1 MWHVP
6 GELHNVSLRFMRRL
20 MHLLLLLPP
29 QPELGWKI
37 LYNTVLFIYILSIFR
52 WRFAFNY
59 EVIFDAV
66 NDDVSRVLDLI
77 NFVALIVGH
86 LVMATELLWRNLS
99 DQIEQQF
106 QQIRYVLRIQ
116 FGHKVK
122 LKRIKRYCNIIY
134 KIIAIRFS
142 ILFSITIFNC
152 ISTNTSL
159 LLICHMYSELVFT
172 LRCME
177 FSLHAT
183 LILGFY
189 KELNDVGNDIVMRL
203 SNNLLASE
211 LNLQVQRLAVLQQLH
226 QLLWK
231 THRDIELN
239 FERSLIMVMMK
250 CFVDSSVMPYWL
262 YLNSTRTNAL
272 AMQLYTATEEFGKL
286 LEICIP
292 CWICTRCDLLQR
304 KFHSLFHGVSR
315 NRLRYEINSALLKVS
330 SQLSQEKS
338 QFNIGGYLTLN
349 NKMLGKFLFGMI
361 SYFIICMQ
369 FRIMFMGKSQAQG
382 VINLALLCQNDSLH

>member
-6 GELHNVSLRFMRRL
+6 GELHNVSLRFMRHL

-86 LVMATELLWRNLS
+86 SVMATELLWWNLS
-99 DQIEQQF
+99 DQ
-106 QQIRYVLRIQ
+106 
-116 FGHKVK
+116 
-122 LKRIKRYCNIIY
+122 RYCNIIY

-159 LLICHMYSELVFT
+159 LLICHLYSELVFT

-183 LILGFY
+183 LVLGFY

-231 THRDIELN
+231 THRDIEKN

-330 SQLSQEKS
+330 TQLSQEKS

-349 NKMLGKFLFGMI
+349 NKMMGKFLFGMI

-369 FRIMFMGKSQAQG
+369 FRIMFMGKSQAHG
-382 VINLALLCQNDSLH
+382 VINLALLCQNASLH